1 MSTGRNDP
9 CHCGS
14 GKKYKKCCMASDQ
27 GQAAAAPR
35 APAPPTPDEQLQ
47 EAKTALARGDF
58 DAARSHLAPLL
69 KRKKVPAPVWALA
82 CGIELQARKFT
93 QAREYIEK
101 ALQLSPDNA
110 TYLYN
115 HGTALSLAGKKE
127 QAVKSFRRALA
138 IKPDF
143 YQAYNNLANTL
154 RDLGRP
160 EEAVECYLNV
170 FEQNRHDTKTLNH
183 VLVSLH
189 QFSFTG
195 GDKLFD
201 LHCELGHRLAEQ
213 VPDNTPRRRR
223 DNLKGRD
230 KIRLA
235 YLSPRFSR
243 EIVGYFF
250 KPVFDHHDRSRFE
263 IYLYSATEKTDD
275 FTDHFKT
282 GADKWTNI
290 TSLSDSQLCQIL
302 VEDEIDI
309 LIDLAGHA
317 PENRMMALARKP
329 APVQISMLDY
339 FDTTGVEA
347 MDYYVTDHFSTPENG
362 SQRFVEE
369 LIYLEQPRLVYE
381 PPEFAPPV
389 QVRPADAGPL
399 VFGSFNRNEKISQ
412 EVVMAWSTLLREM
425 PGSKLI
431 LKSGAFDQSD
441 VVKNYTRRFTDQGVN
456 ESQLEFR
463 GRSPH
468 ANMLAEYGD
477 IDIALDT
484 FPYNGGLTT
493 LEALWMGTPVITLAG
508 ERIIGRQS
516 AGMLQALDLADLIA
530 RDTADIVSKARYWAD
545 HREALNDLRGE
556 LRDRMTHSPLTDG
569 EAYTQDLEQHLNTI
583 WSRCLKDAAVS

>member
-1 MSTGRNDP
+1 MSIGRNDP

-27 GQAAAAPR
+27 GQAATASR

-47 EAKTALARGDF
+47 EAKTALARGDLG
-58 DAARSHLAPLL
+58 AARSHLAPLL

-101 ALQLSPDNA
+101 ALQLSPENA

-143 YQAYNNLANTL
+143 YQASNNLANTL

-160 EEAVECYLNV
+160 EEAVQSYLNV
-170 FEQNRHDTKTLNH
+170 FEQNRHDVNTLNH

-189 QFSFTG
+189 QFSFTD

-201 LHCELGHRLAEQ
+201 LHCELGRRLAEQ
-213 VPDNTPRRRR
+213 VPYNTPQRCLT
-223 DNLKGRD
+223 DKTEGG
-230 KIRLA
+230 KIRLG

-282 GADKWTNI
+282 GADKWTDI
-290 TSLSDSQLCQIL
+290 TTLSDGQLCQVL
-302 VEDEIDI
+302 VDDEIDI
-309 LIDLAGHA
+309 LIDLAGHV
-317 PENRMMALARKP
+317 PGNRIGALARKP
-329 APVQISMLDY
+329 VPIQISMLDY

-369 LIYLEQPRLVYE
+369 LIYIDQPRLVYE
-381 PPEFAPPV
+381 PPDFAPSV
-389 QVRPADAGPL
+389 QLRPADTESL
-399 VFGSFNRNEKISQ
+399 VFGSFNRLEKISQ
-412 EVVMAWSTLLREM
+412 QVVVAWSTLLQEVAQ
-425 PGSKLI
+425 SKLI
-431 LKSGAFDQSD
+431 LKSAAFDHAD
-441 VVKNYTRRFTDQGVN
+441 VVENYTRMFTEQGVN
-456 ESQLEFR
+456 KGQLEFR
-463 GRSPH
+463 GKSPH
-468 ANMLAEYGD
+468 VEMLSEYSD

-493 LEALWMGTPVITLAG
+493 LEALWMGTPVITLVG
-508 ERIIGRQS
+508 ERIISRQS
-516 AGMLQALDLADLIA
+516 AGMLQALDLADFIA

-545 HREALNDLRGE
+545 HREALNE
-556 LRDRMTHSPLTDG
+556 LRKGLRERMAGSSLTDG
-569 EAYTQDLEQHLNTI
+569 KAFTRDLEQHLQSI
-583 WSRCLKDAAVS
+583 WSSYQYE